1 MIGLGTIINIS
12 TILIG
17 SILGLAIGSRFKE
30 NTRELLMM
38 VLGFVCLLNA
48 ADSIKSLW
56 SSDLISAL
64 PKGWPL
70 LVVLASL
77 LLGAL
82 IGLGLKIEER
92 LDSFGE
98 TLKSRFDKGGSNTFV
113 EGFVSTT
120 LIYVIGPMAILGSIS
135 DGMRTGISQLVLKSI
150 LDGLGA
156 IAFAASL
163 GWGVALSAIPVG
175 IYQFSWTAIGAV
187 LGSVLPSYQI
197 AAMTTT
203 GGILLLGI
211 AFRLIKIKQ
220 VPVGNLLP
228 ALFLAPIIAGVVHI
242 FN

>member
-1 MIGLGTIINIS
+1 MGLGTIINIS

-70 LVVLASL
+70 LVILVSL

-82 IGLGLKIEER
+82 IGLGLK
-92 LDSFGE
+92 
-98 TLKSRFDKGGSNTFV
+98 
-113 EGFVSTT
+113 
-120 LIYVIGPMAILGSIS
+120 ILGSIS